1 MTYILK
7 KKLNY
12 NISELIEGLTE
23 VSLFFYCLFTVFI
36 QFEHLKTC
44 YTIIKGGDSMEYESQ
59 KIRTGTSGYCT
70 VEDGIIYEI
79 NPLYAGQKQRVGVT
93 DSVYNELKS
102 ISEEYYNKLVELG
115 AIVPPKTPEQIQA
128 ETMQMMSSMLAEM
141 KSMKQEMEELKNERR
156 NSSTT
161 AGNEPAKYTEADTG
175 MGTGTEGLAGGK
187 QSSRSKKSD

>member
-1 MTYILK
+1 
-7 KKLNY
+7 
-12 NISELIEGLTE
+12 
-23 VSLFFYCLFTVFI
+23 
-36 QFEHLKTC
+36 
-44 YTIIKGGDSMEYESQ
+44 MEYESQ
-59 KIRTGTSGYCT
+59 KIRTGMSGYCT

-79 NPLYAGQKQRVGVT
+79 NPLYTGQKQRVGVT
-93 DSVYNELKS
+93 DNVYNELKS

-161 AGNEPAKYTEADTG
+161 TRNEPAKYTETDRS
-175 MGTGTEGLAGGK
+175 MGAGSEGITGGK
-187 QSSRSKKSD
+187 QPSGSKKSD

>member
-1 MTYILK
+1 
-7 KKLNY
+7 
-12 NISELIEGLTE
+12 
-23 VSLFFYCLFTVFI
+23 
-36 QFEHLKTC
+36 
-44 YTIIKGGDSMEYESQ
+44 MEYESQ

-70 VEDGIIYEI
+70 VVDGIIYEI
-79 NPLYAGQKQRVGVT
+79 NPLYTGQKQRVGVT

-128 ETMQMMSSMLAEM
+128 ETIQMMSSMLAEM

-161 AGNEPAKYTEADTG
+161 IRNEPTEYTETDTG
-175 MGTGTEGLAGGK
+175 MGTSSEGFTGGK
-187 QSSRSKKSD
+187 QPSGSKKSD

>member
-1 MTYILK
+1 
-7 KKLNY
+7 
-12 NISELIEGLTE
+12 
-23 VSLFFYCLFTVFI
+23 
-36 QFEHLKTC
+36 
-44 YTIIKGGDSMEYESQ
+44 MEYESQ

-79 NPLYAGQKQRVGVT
+79 NPLYTGQKQRVGVT
-93 DSVYNELKS
+93 ASVHNELKS

-115 AIVPPKTPEQIQA
+115 AIIPPKTPEQIQA

-141 KSMKQEMEELKNERR
+141 KSMKREMEELKNERR

-161 AGNEPAKYTEADTG
+161 AGNEPAEYAETNSSVGAGAESLTG
-175 MGTGTEGLAGGK
+175 SK

>member
-1 MTYILK
+1 
-7 KKLNY
+7 
-12 NISELIEGLTE
+12 
-23 VSLFFYCLFTVFI
+23 
-36 QFEHLKTC
+36 
-44 YTIIKGGDSMEYESQ
+44 MEYESQ

-79 NPLYAGQKQRVGVT
+79 NPLCAGQKQRVGVT

-115 AIVPPKTPEQIQA
+115 AIIPPKTPEQIQA

-156 NSSTT
+156 NSST
-161 AGNEPAKYTEADTG
+161 AIRNESTEYTEADRSVG
-175 MGTGTEGLAGGK
+175 AGAESLAGSK

>member
-1 MTYILK
+1 
-7 KKLNY
+7 
-12 NISELIEGLTE
+12 
-23 VSLFFYCLFTVFI
+23 
-36 QFEHLKTC
+36 
-44 YTIIKGGDSMEYESQ
+44 MEYESQ

-79 NPLYAGQKQRVGVT
+79 NPLYTGQKQRVGVT

-156 NSSTT
+156 NSSAT

-175 MGTGTEGLAGGK
+175 MGTGSEGFTRSK

>member
-1 MTYILK
+1 
-7 KKLNY
+7 
-12 NISELIEGLTE
+12 
-23 VSLFFYCLFTVFI
+23 
-36 QFEHLKTC
+36 
-44 YTIIKGGDSMEYESQ
+44 MEYESQ

-79 NPLYAGQKQRVGVT
+79 NPLYTGQKQRVGVT
-93 DSVYNELKS
+93 DTVYNELKS

-115 AIVPPKTPEQIQA
+115 AIIPPKTPEQIQA

-156 NSSTT
+156 NSSTVIR
-161 AGNEPAKYTEADTG
+161 NEPAKYTEADAG
-175 MGTGTEGLAGGK
+175 MGTGTESLPGGK

>member
-1 MTYILK
+1 
-7 KKLNY
+7 
-12 NISELIEGLTE
+12 
-23 VSLFFYCLFTVFI
+23 
-36 QFEHLKTC
+36 
-44 YTIIKGGDSMEYESQ
+44 MEYESQ

-93 DSVYNELKS
+93 DNVYNELKS

-115 AIVPPKTPEQIQA
+115 AIIPPKTPEQIQA

-161 AGNEPAKYTEADTG
+161 IRNEPAEYTETDRS
-175 MGTGTEGLAGGK
+175 MGAGSEGFTGGK
-187 QSSRSKKSD
+187 QSSRGKKSD

>member
-1 MTYILK
+1 
-7 KKLNY
+7 
-12 NISELIEGLTE
+12 
-23 VSLFFYCLFTVFI
+23 
-36 QFEHLKTC
+36 
-44 YTIIKGGDSMEYESQ
+44 MEYESQ

-115 AIVPPKTPEQIQA
+115 AIIPPKTPEQIQA

-141 KSMKQEMEELKNERR
+141 KSMKMEMEELKNERR

-161 AGNEPAKYTEADTG
+161 AGNEPAEYTETNSG
-175 MGTGTEGLAGGK
+175 MGAGTESLTGGK
-187 QSSRSKKSD
+187 QPSRSKKSD

>member
-1 MTYILK
+1 
-7 KKLNY
+7 
-12 NISELIEGLTE
+12 
-23 VSLFFYCLFTVFI
+23 
-36 QFEHLKTC
+36 
-44 YTIIKGGDSMEYESQ
+44 MEYESQ

-79 NPLYAGQKQRVGVT
+79 NPLYTGQKQRVGVT

-141 KSMKQEMEELKNERR
+141 KSMKMEMEELKNERR

-161 AGNEPAKYTEADTG
+161 IRNEPAEYAETNSS
-175 MGTGTEGLAGGK
+175 MGAGTESLTGSK
-187 QSSRSKKSD
+187 QPSGSKKSD

>member
-1 MTYILK
+1 
-7 KKLNY
+7 
-12 NISELIEGLTE
+12 
-23 VSLFFYCLFTVFI
+23 
-36 QFEHLKTC
+36 
-44 YTIIKGGDSMEYESQ
+44 MEYESQ

-79 NPLYAGQKQRVGVT
+79 NPLYTGQKQRVGVT
-93 DSVYNELKS
+93 DTVYNELKS

-115 AIVPPKTPEQIQA
+115 AIIPPKTPEQIQA
-128 ETMQMMSSMLAEM
+128 ETIQMMSSMLAEM

-161 AGNEPAKYTEADTG
+161 TRNESTEYAEADTG
-175 MGTGTEGLAGGK
+175 MGAGTESITGSK

>member
-1 MTYILK
+1 
-7 KKLNY
+7 
-12 NISELIEGLTE
+12 
-23 VSLFFYCLFTVFI
+23 
-36 QFEHLKTC
+36 
-44 YTIIKGGDSMEYESQ
+44 MEYESQ
-59 KIRTGTSGYCT
+59 KIRTGMSGYCT

-79 NPLYAGQKQRVGVT
+79 NPLYTGQKQRVGVT

-141 KSMKQEMEELKNERR
+141 KSMKREMEELKNGRR

-161 AGNEPAKYTEADTG
+161 AGNEPAEYTETDRGMETG
-175 MGTGTEGLAGGK
+175 SESITGGR

>member
-1 MTYILK
+1 
-7 KKLNY
+7 
-12 NISELIEGLTE
+12 
-23 VSLFFYCLFTVFI
+23 
-36 QFEHLKTC
+36 
-44 YTIIKGGDSMEYESQ
+44 MEYESQ

-79 NPLYAGQKQRVGVT
+79 NPLYTGQKQRVGVT

-141 KSMKQEMEELKNERR
+141 KSMKMEMEELKNERR

-161 AGNEPAKYTEADTG
+161 IRNESTKYAETDRG
-175 MGTGTEGLAGGK
+175 MGTGSEGLAGGK
-187 QSSRSKKSD
+187 QPSRSKKSD

>member
-1 MTYILK
+1 
-7 KKLNY
+7 
-12 NISELIEGLTE
+12 
-23 VSLFFYCLFTVFI
+23 
-36 QFEHLKTC
+36 
-44 YTIIKGGDSMEYESQ
+44 MEYESQ

-141 KSMKQEMEELKNERR
+141 KSMKIEMEELKNERR
-156 NSSTT
+156 NSS
-161 AGNEPAKYTEADTG
+161 AAIRNEPAEYAETNSGVGAGAES
-175 MGTGTEGLAGGK
+175 LAGSK

>member
-1 MTYILK
+1 
-7 KKLNY
+7 
-12 NISELIEGLTE
+12 
-23 VSLFFYCLFTVFI
+23 
-36 QFEHLKTC
+36 
-44 YTIIKGGDSMEYESQ
+44 MEYESQ

-79 NPLYAGQKQRVGVT
+79 NPLYTGQKQRVGVT
-93 DSVYNELKS
+93 DSVYNELKG

-141 KSMKQEMEELKNERR
+141 KSMKREMEELKNERR
-156 NSSTT
+156 NSSTPIR
-161 AGNEPAKYTEADTG
+161 NESTEYTETNSG
-175 MGTGTEGLAGGK
+175 MGTGSEGFTGGK

>member
-1 MTYILK
+1 
-7 KKLNY
+7 
-12 NISELIEGLTE
+12 
-23 VSLFFYCLFTVFI
+23 
-36 QFEHLKTC
+36 
-44 YTIIKGGDSMEYESQ
+44 MEYESQ

-141 KSMKQEMEELKNERR
+141 KSMKREMEELKNERR

-161 AGNEPAKYTEADTG
+161 TRNEPAKYTETDRS
-175 MGTGTEGLAGGK
+175 MGAGSEGITGGK
-187 QSSRSKKSD
+187 QPSGSKKSD